1 MQNHDPYTD
10 EVKHYGAG
18 REIQA
23 ESDKLNKAEKDVL
36 SNFAQG
42 VHDEDKALGELIEI
56 AKRNDRPTI
65 ICFYGDHLPRLGVGL
80 PQGNYEIYE
89 KLGYTDGKTDPRSD
103 RKFFETPYILW
114 SSDRELTMPDT
125 PITPN
130 QLAIE
135 LLKESGIQYPSYFNS
150 LLELRKEHP
159 YLSSYLE
166 SKDELM
172 KDKAVQ
178 EYYMIQYDIL
188 FGKRYL
194 LKK

>member
-1 MQNHDPYTD
+1 
-10 EVKHYGAG
+10 
-18 REIQA
+18 
-23 ESDKLNKAEKDVL
+23 
-36 SNFAQG
+36 
-42 VHDEDKALGELIEI
+42 
-56 AKRNDRPTI
+56 
-65 ICFYGDHLPRLGVGL
+65 
-80 PQGNYEIYE
+80 
-89 KLGYTDGKTDPRSD
+89 
-103 RKFFETPYILW
+103 
-114 SSDRELTMPDT
+114 MPDT

-135 LLKESGIQYPSYFNS
+135 LLKEAGIQYPSYFNS